1 MKKITSL
8 VLASS
13 VLAAS
18 WAMPTY
24 AAEVPTYGTLLHD
37 MKLIGGTDKGLE
49 EDKTLTRAQ
58 MMVILDR
65 LTVAEA
71 DVTLPEEPTFTDV
84 PKTHWAYTA
93 VEKAFAEGV
102 TTGVGEGTFGAKQP
116 ITRKQLALFMARV
129 LGYDTSAIDYKTAED
144 AVEELTGIRLL
155 GPYSDSKNVTRG
167 EVFDVMVQGL
177 ASKPV
182 GSEKTLVEVL
192 DLSEDAVELFVATK
206 DKAGR
211 FVERETASEP
221 VSKAAE
227 EVTVRY
233 ISGNYAKYL
242 EKDIPEDK
250 KAYVKEAIKID
261 EASKA
266 FIDTYFKD
274 GDKAVKVANDAVEV
288 TLPNFYGI
296 GFAFYESGFYQN
308 VMNFMPRFRDDS
320 VLMDISATEGGAYAG
335 GGIKSVYKFPK
346 VNGKTPYL
354 INLSYGDGETVDEQ
368 LAFTLNAS
376 GDVDT
381 LYGNTSYG
389 YGISGVYTRP

>member
-1 MKKITSL
+1 
-8 VLASS
+8 
-13 VLAAS
+13 
-18 WAMPTY
+18 
-24 AAEVPTYGTLLHD
+24 
-37 MKLIGGTDKGLE
+37 
-49 EDKTLTRAQ
+49 
-58 MMVILDR
+58 
-65 LTVAEA
+65 
-71 DVTLPEEPTFTDV
+71 
-84 PKTHWAYTA
+84 
-93 VEKAFAEGV
+93 
-102 TTGVGEGTFGAKQP
+102 
-116 ITRKQLALFMARV
+116 MARV

-211 FVERETASEP
+211 FVERETAPES

-296 GFAFYESGFYQN
+296 EFAFYESDFYQN
-308 VMNFMPRFRDDS
+308 VMNFMPRFRDDG
-320 VLMDISATEGGAYAG
+320 VLMDISATQGGAYAG